1 MQSYGNLYT
10 PMLDK
15 NFIKSCCYE
24 AAKGKRNRRSVKHFF
39 DHLDK
44 EIDIIVAMLE
54 NDAYYSP
61 KYTSKTINE
70 NSSHKTREIVQ
81 PYFKYEQIVHRMFV
95 EQFKAVVMHSQ
106 IETSC
111 GSIPERGVH
120 FAKRYIEKWIHG
132 YGNKR
137 FYILK
142 TDIHHFFGSIDRSIL
157 KKKIR
162 AKIRDDRFYTLACR
176 IIDYDESSVGV
187 PLGFYT
193 SQWFGNFYLDEL
205 DHYILEV
212 LKPQHYLRYADD
224 MVFFDTSKRK
234 LHKIQKA
241 VAEYMAEKLHLTM
254 KDNWQV
260 FRFEDKNGEHGR
272 ALDFLGFVFHR
283 NRTCIRKSILRAS
296 RRKAYR
302 IKRKRPTWY
311 SATQMISYLGWYD
324 DTNSYHYFKRYI
336 TPSVNIK
343 QLKKVVAKHS
353 KGEVENGNRME
364 SSQIGHKT
372 GADRH
377 NNVKVMRVSA
387 QRH

>member
-1 MQSYGNLYT
+1 MQSYGNLYA

-15 NFIKSCCYE
+15 NFIQSCCYD
-24 AAKGKRNRRSVKHFF
+24 ASKGKRNRRAVQQFF
-39 DHLDK
+39 DHIDQ
-44 EIDIIVAMLE
+44 ETDIILNILE
-54 NDAYYSP
+54 HDAYNSP
-61 KYTSKTINE
+61 PHVSTTINE
-70 NSSHKTREIVQ
+70 NSSHKTREIVK
-81 PYFKYEQIVHRMFV
+81 PVFKYEQIFHRMFV
-95 EQFKAVVMHSQ
+95 EQFKPVVMHSQ

-120 FAKRYIEKWIHG
+120 YAKRYIEKWIHG

-142 TDIHHFFGSIDRSIL
+142 TDIHHFFGSIDRTIL
-157 KKKIR
+157 KEKLRK
-162 AKIRDDRFYTLACR
+162 KIRDDRFYTLGCR
-176 IIDYDESSVGV
+176 IIDYNDDPAGV

-212 LKPQHYLRYADD
+212 LNPQHYLRYADD

-234 LHKIQKA
+234 LHRIQEA
-241 VAEYMAEKLHLTM
+241 VAEYMAKKLHLIM
-254 KDNWQV
+254 KSNWQV
-260 FRFEDKNGEHGR
+260 FKFEDKNGEHGR

-302 IKRKRPTWY
+302 IKKKRPTWY
-311 SATQMISYLGWYD
+311 TSTQMLSYLGWYD

-336 TPSVNIK
+336 TSNVNIR

-353 KGEVENGNRME
+353 KGGTGNGNRME
-364 SSQIGHKT
+364 NSKIRHETGPDRLSNIAVMCISS
-372 GADRH
+372 
-377 NNVKVMRVSA
+377 
-387 QRH
+387 